1 MMENL
6 KGENMN
12 LALITDL
19 SLANWK
25 SEAWIKHLWGH
36 RKCFSIPFKD
46 CKRKSEYRISPDFHL
61 QYVVQTAVTD
71 HDSTLSS
78 MQT

>member
-36 RKCFSIPFKD
+36 RECFSIPFK
-46 CKRKSEYRISPDFHL
+46 RL
-61 QYVVQTAVTD
+61 QKKK
-71 HDSTLSS
+71 
-78 MQT
+78 